1 MRIPLFSRIVA
12 LGSTAVAIATG
23 VIVTI
28 GYFFEGLP
36 ELFSLRLIFVQ
47 WAVLL
52 ASVALL
58 VGMINLVLVHI
69 RKIQAGGLNMVYSLV
84 LIISLLITFGLGT
97 FFGPDHPWPRW
108 VFDNIQVPVE
118 ATLMAVL
125 AVALA
130 YASARVLHRRINI
143 LSLVFVFTALIVLLG
158 SGSFL
163 WGEIP
168 LVSDVFAPWLSRVPA
183 AAGARGILVGVA
195 LGTIATGLRVLMGV
209 DRPYGG

>member
-23 VIVTI
+23 VIVTV
-28 GYFFEGLP
+28 GYFFEGFP
-36 ELFSLRLIFVQ
+36 ELFNLRLIFVQ

-58 VGMINLVLVHI
+58 VGMINLAMVHI
-69 RKIQAGGLNMVYSLV
+69 RKVSAGGLNMVYSLV
-84 LIISLLITFGLGT
+84 LVVSLIVTFGLGT
-97 FFGPDHPWPRW
+97 FFGPDHAWPRW
-108 VFDNIQVPVE
+108 IFDNIQVPVE
-118 ATLMAVL
+118 ASLMAVL
-125 AVALA
+125 AIALA

-143 LSLVFVFTALIVLLG
+143 LSIVFVATALIILLG

-183 AAGARGILVGVA
+183 AAGARGILIGVA

>member
-1 MRIPLFSRIVA
+1 MRLPIFSRIVA
-12 LGSTAVAIATG
+12 LGSTAIAIATG

-28 GYFFEGLP
+28 GYFFEGSP
-36 ELFSLRLIFVQ
+36 DLFNLRLIFVQ

-52 ASVALL
+52 AAVALL
-58 VGMINLVLVHI
+58 VGMINLVLVHL
-69 RKIQAGGLNMVYSLV
+69 RKVRGGGLNAVYSLV
-84 LIISLLITFGLGT
+84 LVVALLATFALGT

-108 VFDNIQVPVE
+108 LFDNVQVPVE
-118 ATLMAVL
+118 ASLMAIL

-130 YASARVLHRRINI
+130 YASARVLHRRINV
-143 LSLVFVFTALIVLLG
+143 LSIAFVLTALVILLG
-158 SGSFL
+158 TGSFF

-168 LVSDVFAPWLSRVPA
+168 LVIDSARWLSRVPA
-183 AAGARGILVGVA
+183 AAGARGILLGVA